1 MNYQKKLK
9 TCIVAVFFICSG
21 AFVCSAQY
29 TDTNCYNDS
38 PAWML
43 ENISTQWNQESKQDI
58 IQKAKAE
65 DKYIFLF
72 VGRPCC
78 GYCQAT
84 ISNTNQAA
92 GVQSVWANGY
102 VKWYSY
108 YDFTAVGAHPDVK
121 EYVRDFV
128 AQPCAFP
135 YIFVLDPYQPDK
147 IIASSCAH
155 QTATTIYNMINIK
168 LTPNNKLTWYEE
180 AEALRL
186 AEAQYKLVF
195 KFIGRATSY
204 NSRKMMESLGEEP
217 IKSLLEEKFILTFTE
232 QTSPI
237 VWPTSEGE
245 DAPTPPYITI
255 IDPEKPGQNKT
266 DWGAHAYENL
276 FDMLEGAVTSN
287 EEITLPKDNYV
298 FINKNT
304 LYVSNLTGAENIQIF
319 TVTGQ
324 QVYSFNKTE
333 FQATVD
339 ASQFP
344 KGLLIVRS
352 SLGWNTKI
360 LNR

>member
-1 MNYQKKLK
+1 MNYQKKLL

-21 AFVCSAQY
+21 AFVCSAQ
-29 TDTNCYNDS
+29 DDCYNRS

-43 ENISTQWNQESKQDI
+43 ELLSTQWNQGSKQEI

-78 GYCQAT
+78 PYCQAAMT
-84 ISNTNQAA
+84 STTQAT
-92 GVQSVWANGY
+92 GVQTVWANGY
-102 VKWYSY
+102 IKWFSY
-108 YDFTAVGAHPDVK
+108 YDYTPVGAHPDVK
-121 EYVRDFV
+121 EYVKNFV

-135 YIFVLDPYQPDK
+135 YFVVFDPFNPDMV
-147 IIASSCAH
+147 IASSCA
-155 QTATTIYNMINIK
+155 TTTGSFIYNMINIH
-168 LTPNNKLTWYEE
+168 LEPNNKLTWYT
-180 AEALRL
+180 
-186 AEAQYKLVF
+186 EAQALQLANVQNKLVF
-195 KFIGRATSY
+195 KFIGRGTSHY
-204 NSRKMMESLGEEP
+204 SREMMDLLGKEP

-232 QTSPI
+232 QTAPI

-255 IDPEKPGQNKT
+255 IDPEKPGQNQT

-276 FDMLEGAVTSN
+276 LDMLEGAVTSN
-287 EEITLPKDNYV
+287 EDISLPQDNNV

-304 LYVSNLTGAENIQIF
+304 LYVTNLTGAENIQIF

-352 SLGWNTKI
+352 SLGWNAKI